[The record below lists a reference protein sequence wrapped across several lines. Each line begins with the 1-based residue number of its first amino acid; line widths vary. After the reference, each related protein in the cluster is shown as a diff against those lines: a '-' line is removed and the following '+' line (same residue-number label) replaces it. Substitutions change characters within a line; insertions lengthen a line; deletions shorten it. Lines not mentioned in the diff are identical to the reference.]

1 MACRQLFLIYI
12 LYIPM
17 HIIFIY
23 LLLLF
28 YSVDIIC
35 FFMLSLKTLSS
46 YKGKEQI
53 IFRLIIKLTFY

>member
-17 HIIFIY
+17 HIIFIN

-35 FFMLSLKTLSS
+35 CFMLSLKTLSS

>member
-35 FFMLSLKTLSS
+35 FFMLSLKILSS

>member
-1 MACRQLFLIYI
+1 
-12 LYIPM
+12 M

-35 FFMLSLKTLSS
+35 CFMLSLKTLSS